1 MMRTGLAAFL
11 FAGGAAFLL
20 TPLVIAEAR
29 RAGALDHPGV
39 HKVHAEPMP
48 TLGGLGLVA
57 AVLGTLWVLHAT
69 GYGIGWRP
77 TVGLTLASLPL
88 VAVGVWDALRSCAI
102 PTKLAVH
109 FLAGA
114 ILYGAGLQVTELT
127 NPFGST
133 IQVGPLSAVVTV
145 LWIATLINAM
155 NLVDGLDGLAP
166 GIGGIAALSL
176 CTVGFLRNERDI
188 AVLAL
193 VLAGALAGFFPYNF
207 PRARIFL
214 GDAGSTFI
222 GLVLAAISLL
232 ENRKA
237 TAAMTLL
244 LPLVAIGLPVLDT
257 LLAVVRRTASGRNPL
272 HGDMGHLHHRLLRL
286 GFSPPAAVA
295 CLLGTGAVFGGVA
308 ILLARLPKEAALLV
322 TGVLGLT
329 VLVAL
334 AALTLLER
342 RSRNGAVP
350 TARTIRSS
358 PGARLARDRRRRRR

>member
-1 MMRTGLAAFL
+1 MMAADLAGFVL
-11 FAGGAAFLL
+11 AGGAAFAL

-29 RAGALDHPGV
+29 RAGALDYPGAQ
-39 HKVHAEPMP
+39 KVHAEPIP

-57 AVLGTLWVLHAT
+57 AVLGTLWLLQAA
-69 GYGIGWRP
+69 GYGIGFSQ
-77 TVGLTLASLPL
+77 TLGLTLASLP
-88 VAVGVWDALRSCAI
+88 VVVVGVWDDLRACDI

-114 ILYGAGLQVTELT
+114 ILYATGLRVNEVT
-127 NPFGST
+127 NPFGSA
-133 IQVGPLSAVVTV
+133 IPLGPFAAVVTMV
-145 LWIATLINAM
+145 WVALLVNAL

-176 CTVGFLRNERDI
+176 GAVGFLRNERDV

-214 GDAGSTFI
+214 GDVGSTFI
-222 GLVLAAISLL
+222 GLVLATVSLL

-257 LLAVVRRTASGRNPL
+257 VFAIVRRTARGRNPL
-272 HGDMGHLHHRLLRL
+272 RRDMGHLHHRLLRL
-286 GFSPPAAVA
+286 GLSPAAAVA
-295 CLLGTGAVFGGVA
+295 WLLGASAVFGGVA
-308 ILLARLPKEAALLV
+308 ILLARLPKQAALLV
-322 TGVLGLT
+322 TGVLGL
-329 VLVAL
+329 VAL
-334 AALTLLER
+334 GALTALTLLER
-342 RSRNGAVP
+342 RSRNGQ
-350 TARTIRSS
+350 
-358 PGARLARDRRRRRR
+358 G